1 MIEEETPM
9 NQVATQSHAERRA
22 SPVELYAAQVMGD
35 DVRSSELFRAL
46 PSHIPPERFKR
57 NLINALMQ
65 NPDMLKYDARLVYRE
80 VSKAAALG
88 LLLDPQLGE
97 AYIVPV
103 WNAKG
108 GRQEPQLRV
117 GYRGII
123 KLGRQSGEISSIYA
137 HEVHE
142 NDEIEC
148 DLGVDKRLVHKPL
161 LFGDRGRVVGYYA
174 VVKFKDGETDFE
186 PMTLAQIHAIR
197 DKSDGWRAFQAGKIK
212 STPWS
217 TDEGEMAKKTVI
229 KRLCKR
235 IPQSP
240 DLATALNLDNDAPAI
255 ETARIIDL
263 KADRRPTPRT
273 IGARLDAFASD
284 ATDEIPDDA
293 GNPAPAEITE
303 AAAAHHAASEESA
316 PADAT
321 PAGADSDPM
330 PDSIREAM
338 EMGRAGR
345 RSGHGREVP
354 RTLRYTSK
362 KAEADAFLRGWD
374 EENYEINAAESGT
387 V

>member
-1 MIEEETPM
+1 M

-240 DLATALNLDNDAPAI
+240 DLATALNLENDTAAI

-263 KADRRPTPRT
+263 KTDRRPSPRT
-273 IGARLDAFASD
+273 IEARLNAFAGD
-284 ATDEIPDDA
+284 DEDLADA
-293 GNPAPAEITE
+293 GTPPAEATE
-303 AAAAHHAASEESA
+303 AAAAQPASGESA

-321 PAGADSDPM
+321 PAGADSAPM
-330 PDSIREAM
+330 PDTIRDAM
-338 EMGRAGR
+338 EKGRAGR

-362 KAEADAFLRGWD
+362 QAEADAFLRGWD
-374 EENYEINAAESGT
+374 EEDLEIRAEESGT